1 MKYLKLFESDKLYLS
16 ISHGEWEEAVGC
28 YDDSSVMYVPFTDRE
43 ISIINDIIG
52 DRSIKPVYSFSVDLS
67 TKLWSTKKIG
77 NGYERSTI
85 DIDISITKLD
95 DEWYYIADYE
105 RFEFYKCDT
114 FDGLK
119 DCLIKIID

>member
-16 ISHGEWEEAVGC
+16 ISHGEWEEAVGY

-43 ISIINDIIG
+43 TSIINNIIG
-52 DRSIKPVYSFSVDLS
+52 DRSIKPVYSFSADLS
-67 TKLWSTKKIG
+67 TKLW
-77 NGYERSTI
+77 YD

-119 DCLIKIID
+119 DCLSKIID

>member
-16 ISHGEWEEAVGC
+16 ISHGEWEEAVGY
-28 YDDSSVMYVPFTDRE
+28 YDHSSVMYVPFTDRE
-43 ISIINDIIG
+43 TSIINDIIG
-52 DRSIKPVYSFSVDLS
+52 DRSIEPVYSPY
-67 TKLWSTKKIG
+67 IG
-77 NGYERSTI
+77 ILNYD

-105 RFEFYKCDT
+105 TTEFYKCDT

-119 DCLIKIID
+119 DCLSKIID